1 MRSKKQRLAAALLA
15 AGVLIIGVGS
25 CAAPYLPKPTVLYK
39 DGVYTG
45 QAEGMM
51 GPLTVEV
58 TIDKGAIVNV
68 VLKEHHET
76 QRYYE
81 KAELWVVSSILEQQT
96 TEVDAVSGATYTSKA
111 IKNAVQDA
119 LRDARAWRVTREE

>member
-1 MRSKKQRLAAALLA
+1 MRSKKQRLAAVLLA

-25 CAAPYLPKPTVLYK
+25 CAAPYLPKPAVLYK

-45 QAEGMM
+45 EAEGMM

-68 VLKEHHET
+68 VLKDHHET
-76 QRYYE
+76 QGYYE
-81 KAELWVVSSILEQQT
+81 KAEMWVVSSILEQQT

-119 LRDARAWRVTREE
+119 LRDARTWNVTREE